1 MAQTGSRFKQ
11 CPEVRGTDE
20 NCFKG
25 AAAFAGMGIGSD
37 ELDTNTAAG
46 RDNGVGARVLSR
58 G

>member
-11 CPEVRGTDE
+11 CPAVGGTDE

-25 AAAFAGMGIGSD
+25 AAAFAGMGIGRS

-46 RDNGVGARVLSR
+46 RDNGVEAGAFSR

>member
-11 CPEVRGTDE
+11 CPEVRGTDK

-25 AAAFAGMGIGSD
+25 AAAFAGMGIGRG

-46 RDNGVGARVLSR
+46 RDNGVGARD
-58 G
+58 